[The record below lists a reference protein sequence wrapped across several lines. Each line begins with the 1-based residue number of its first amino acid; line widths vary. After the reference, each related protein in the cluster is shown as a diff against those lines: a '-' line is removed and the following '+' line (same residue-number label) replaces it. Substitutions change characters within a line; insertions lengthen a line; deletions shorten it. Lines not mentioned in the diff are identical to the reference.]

1 MLALLCA
8 VFVIPSFQAADSE
21 PLPIPTDTPVR
32 DLRPHLQ
39 YFFDPSGTLTLSQM
53 QTKAAD
59 EFLTTET
66 REPTFSHTNDTIW
79 LRLPIRNS
87 ANRNIQRILLIETN
101 FMYEI
106 EVILDRADQNET
118 LLFQDRASRFSS
130 RPIPHPN
137 LVTRFSMAADET
149 AIIWVRY
156 RSQGDTAL
164 PIKIETESSFLNV
177 THANTAKYFIFY
189 AVIIVFLS
197 MSVIAFAQHRSF
209 KFLAYFLY
217 ASSVLVYVMHRDGF
231 TFQYFWPNAP
241 EFNNFASL
249 PLASGITFFA
259 ALFTRTYLET
269 KQKYPVAD
277 LILQIIMVAAF
288 LIVGAV
294 IFVNESDLKLYAYY
308 YVALS
313 SFTFLAIGIGA
324 WSREGRRVLYF
335 ILGWFGIV
343 LSSVIVTGYAL
354 TGYDI
359 ARSTTLDFIRFAMVF
374 DASMMGM
381 AVLDGINIIRRER
394 DASLR
399 EKVDVLQ
406 TNIGLQDR
414 LQALETRYADV
425 QQMAYDRGRVLA
437 DATHDLRQPLFSL
450 RTSIQ
455 NTVSASKPSK
465 EGLEQIN
472 NSFTYLESLVDEYM
486 ASALSGTE
494 NVAKKLSPTPGAT
507 PLKLIIESVT
517 EMFADEAR
525 SKNIELRTVATS
537 RTVDVPAFV
546 LLRMMSNLVS
556 NAVKYTSS
564 GKVLIGCRSRDGRPS
579 LEVYD
584 TGPGL
589 TESEIDTVLQRYARG
604 VHQKSNSNNAGL
616 GLNIVSELAEANDM
630 ALQIESTPGKGSAFR
645 LRFLPPTRG

>member
-1 MLALLCA
+1 
-8 VFVIPSFQAADSE
+8 
-21 PLPIPTDTPVR
+21 
-32 DLRPHLQ
+32 
-39 YFFDPSGTLTLSQM
+39 
-53 QTKAAD
+53 
-59 EFLTTET
+59 
-66 REPTFSHTNDTIW
+66 
-79 LRLPIRNS
+79 
-87 ANRNIQRILLIETN
+87 
-101 FMYEI
+101 
-106 EVILDRADQNET
+106 
-118 LLFQDRASRFSS
+118 
-130 RPIPHPN
+130 
-137 LVTRFSMAADET
+137 RFSMEADEIAT
-149 AIIWVRY
+149 LWVRY

-164 PIKIETESSFLNV
+164 PIKIETEPSFLNF

-241 EFNNFASL
+241 GFNNFASL
-249 PLASGITFFA
+249 PLACGITFFA

-269 KQKYPVAD
+269 RQKYPLAD
-277 LILQIIMVAAF
+277 LILQVIMIAAF
-288 LIVGAV
+288 LMVGAV
-294 IFVNESDLKLYAYY
+294 IFVNESDLKLYTYY
-308 YVALS
+308 YVAAS

-343 LSSVIVTGYAL
+343 VSSVIVTGYAL
-354 TGYDI
+354 IGYDI
-359 ARSTTLDFIRFAMVF
+359 PRSATLDFIRFAMVF

-406 TNIGLQDR
+406 TNLGLQDR
-414 LQALETRYADV
+414 LQALETRYTDV
-425 QQMAYDRGRVLA
+425 QRIAYDRGRVLA

-494 NVAKKLSPTPGAT
+494 NVTKALPQKPGLT
-507 PLKLIIESVT
+507 PLSLIIESVA
-517 EMFADEAR
+517 EMFSDEAQL
-525 SKNIELRTVATS
+525 KNIELRTVKTTQ
-537 RTVDVPAFV
+537 TVDVPAFV

-556 NAVKYTSS
+556 NAVKYTPS
-564 GKVLIGCRSRDGRPS
+564 GKVLIGVRLRNGRPS

-589 TESEIDTVLQRYARG
+589 AENEIEMVLKRHNRG
-604 VHQKSNSNNAGL
+604 LRQSDSPEGAGL
-616 GLNIVSELAEANDM
+616 GLNIVSELADANSM
-630 ALQIESTPGKGSAFR
+630 ILEVSSTLGKGSVFR
-645 LRFLPPTRG
+645 LRFSFAHNRCTLRQNRRHS